1 MEWRDLSWG
10 PSPDR
15 VVREGSAEAG
25 FELSPDDKKGPAML
39 GCRGHVFPGRGNSKC
54 KVPEVG
60 TTSSNVTEQDS
71 KPVWQAR
78 GPAGI
83 TGQVTQGCNLGED

>member
-1 MEWRDLSWG
+1 MG

-15 VVREGSAEAG
+15 VVREHSTEVA

-39 GCRGHVFPGRGNSKC
+39 GCRGHVFPGRGHIKC
-54 KVPEVG
+54 KGPEVG
-60 TTSSNVTEQDS
+60 TTSGNVKEQES

-78 GPAGI
+78 KGPAGI
-83 TGQVTQGCNLGED
+83 TGQVPQGCSLGED